1 MRKGSTCAE
10 LDAALFFDP
19 DEIRGAHLLTKLKM
33 PTTPPTL
40 NEVVRLITQIGG
52 FLGRKG
58 DGERSIKTIWKGLDQ
73 VHASAGT
80 LRALREGLG

>member
-1 MRKGSTCAE
+1 MSLCSSIQTRFGSA
-10 LDAALFFDP
+10 
-19 DEIRGAHLLTKLKM
+19 RLLTKLKM

-58 DGERSIKTIWKGLDQ
+58 DGDSNATCAPFA
-73 VHASAGT
+73 ASASRHPHW
-80 LRALREGLG
+80 LPEGGW